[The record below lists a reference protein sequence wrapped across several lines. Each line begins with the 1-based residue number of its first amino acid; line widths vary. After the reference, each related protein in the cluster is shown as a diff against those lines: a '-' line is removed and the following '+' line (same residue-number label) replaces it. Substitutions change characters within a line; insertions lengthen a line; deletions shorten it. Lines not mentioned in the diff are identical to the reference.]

1 MCTKIILCQQ
11 FSCKVCIYDHQ
22 TFNITG
28 IKAQGLNCK
37 KSAQNKPIFT
47 AFTTFMEQKRMC
59 LDRLYFVDRVN
70 TKYRH
75 CILLD

>member
-1 MCTKIILCQQ
+1 MIIRRLI
-11 FSCKVCIYDHQ
+11 SL
-22 TFNITG
+22 
-28 IKAQGLNCK
+28 GLNCK

-70 TKYRH
+70 TKYTT
-75 CILLD
+75 LYTS